1 MTSVY
6 GWLASSSTLIYRV
19 PQIYRLYK
27 RKKSADISFY
37 SLLFQVI
44 GCIFYIVHGYIMND
58 NPIIAMG
65 LGTLFQ
71 TLILIIFYFL
81 YSKKKE
87 NLKLYNSVSTQV
99 NLK

>member
-44 GCIFYIVHGYIMND
+44 GCIF
-58 NPIIAMG
+58 
-65 LGTLFQ
+65 
-71 TLILIIFYFL
+71 ILYMDI
-81 YSKKKE
+81 
-87 NLKLYNSVSTQV
+87 
-99 NLK
+99 